1 MPCRTQHDA
10 SWYITPWWLSLN
22 NRSKGNDNCS
32 NIHFRCVST
41 DVLLCKIRFEGRRS
55 LLGVISKKHL
65 KKARVNEPRNL
76 ILYLI
81 PWQSSLFLK
90 MPMEEQDRPLAT
102 LLIQSTC
109 VRDSSVKPTASF
121 CWAKVWCGITR
132 NLVVSH
138 GYWRANIP
146 GLKGELGS
154 LDVFHLQAISFSV
167 KHIDLQ
173 KIRIHLTLDI
183 VNYLD
188 FGRWQHG
195 SLTRS
200 HNFRRCCCF
209 ISFFVFCARLL
220 WVAKKN
226 P

>member
-1 MPCRTQHDA
+1 MA
-10 SWYITPWWLSLN
+10 E
-22 NRSKGNDNCS
+22 
-32 NIHFRCVST
+32 
-41 DVLLCKIRFEGRRS
+41 LL
-55 LLGVISKKHL
+55 V
-65 KKARVNEPRNL
+65 
-76 ILYLI
+76 
-81 PWQSSLFLK
+81 LK

-102 LLIQSTC
+102 LPIQSTC
-109 VRDSSVKPTASF
+109 VRDSSVKLNASF
-121 CWAKVWCGITR
+121 CWAKVWRGITT

-167 KHIDLQ
+167 KHIDLR

-200 HNFRRCCCF
+200 CNFRRCCCF
-209 ISFFVFCARLL
+209 ISFFVFFFCARLL
-220 WVAKKN
+220 RVAVVCKEKSLIGSTIQAASSSRQDK
-226 P
+226 